1 MFDLQREI
9 AYKEEMKKQAIR
21 EKYEEGKAIKDK
33 DATIKKMIEK
43 VRKEKLD
50 LLKSYNIPEKYQL
63 DLAKKK
69 F

>member
-9 AYKEEMKKQAIR
+9 ARKEEQKRQIFR

-33 DATIKKMIEK
+33 ETLIKNMIEE
-43 VRKEKLD
+43 VRKSKLD
-50 LLKSYNIPEKYQL
+50 LLKNYNIPEKYQL
-63 DLAKKK
+63 ELAKKK